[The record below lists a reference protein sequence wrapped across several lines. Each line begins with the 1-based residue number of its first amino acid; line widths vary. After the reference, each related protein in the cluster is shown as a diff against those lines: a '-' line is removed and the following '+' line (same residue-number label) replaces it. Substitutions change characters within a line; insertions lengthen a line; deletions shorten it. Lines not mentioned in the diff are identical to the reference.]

1 MSFRFFISPVLSRII
16 RERRNEREVSSRL
29 CASATQRMGGFLPFV
44 CVKTRQETSRLRA
57 AVGEATPTG
66 GTLDIKTPLYAM
78 NLDCANHLEQNPPSP
93 NGLLALQCLTCT
105 VGVGEAFAS
114 AKASAIADT

>member
-29 CASATQRMGGFLPFV
+29 CAS
-44 CVKTRQETSRLRA
+44 RQETSRLRA